1 MIANTISIVRVALAV
16 GVLWLLGV
24 FSPDA
29 ANSITPDMMSWCA
42 ILTAVVIWLDGVDG
56 FVARKLNECSPAGAV
71 IDIAGDRI
79 VEQIYWLGFAILGW
93 IPSWMPVVVIIRGV
107 AIDAA
112 RGLALKQGYTA
123 FGEST
128 MQRHWLGVWLV
139 SSRAS
144 RWLYAASKALAFVL
158 LIAGH
163 HSGWQAAFPA
173 LVPFSLF
180 CAWVAV
186 IFCLLRGIPVL
197 LESMASNVTSLK
209 ED

>member
-1 MIANTISIVRVALAV
+1 MIANTISIIRVALAV
-16 GVLWLLGV
+16 FVLWLLGV

-29 ANSITPDMMSWCA
+29 AYSRTPDLISWSA
-42 ILTAVVIWLDGVDG
+42 ALSAVVIWLDGVDG
-56 FVARKLNECSPAGAV
+56 FVARKLNECSQAGAV

-79 VEQIYWLGFAILGW
+79 VEQLYWLGFAMLGW
-93 IPSWMPVVVIIRGV
+93 LPAWMPVVVIIRGV

-123 FGEST
+123 FGQST

-144 RWLYAASKALAFVL
+144 RWLYAVSKALAFVL
-158 LIAGH
+158 LIAAH
-163 HSGWQAAFPA
+163 HPSWQAGFPA
-173 LVPFSLF
+173 LLPFSLL
-180 CAWVAV
+180 CAWIAV

-197 LESMASNVTSLK
+197 LESMNVK
-209 ED
+209 ANH